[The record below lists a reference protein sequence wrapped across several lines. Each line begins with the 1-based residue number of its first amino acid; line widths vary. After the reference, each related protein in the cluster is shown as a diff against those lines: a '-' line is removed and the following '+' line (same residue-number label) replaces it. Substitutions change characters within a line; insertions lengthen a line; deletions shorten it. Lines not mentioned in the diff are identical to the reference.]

1 MNGNKKFWNWKPR
14 ISDDAEV
21 QPRVLEISGEIGSES
36 WFGDE
41 VTPAEFKKELYSD
54 TGPVTVWINS
64 PGGDCMA
71 TSRIYTMLTRYP
83 DEVTVEIDGIA
94 ASAASVIAMAGSKV
108 LMSLHL

>member
-41 VTPAEFKKELYSD
+41 VTPAEFKKSFTQIL
-54 TGPVTVWINS
+54 
-64 PGGDCMA
+64 
-71 TSRIYTMLTRYP
+71 
-83 DEVTVEIDGIA
+83 
-94 ASAASVIAMAGSKV
+94 V
-108 LMSLHL
+108 L